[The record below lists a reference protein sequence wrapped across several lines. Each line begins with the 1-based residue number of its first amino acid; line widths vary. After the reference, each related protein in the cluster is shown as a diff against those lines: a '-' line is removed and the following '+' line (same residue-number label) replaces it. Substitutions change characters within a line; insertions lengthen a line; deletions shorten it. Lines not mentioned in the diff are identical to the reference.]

1 MRTDPKFERFT
12 HHFTRQWLG
21 LEAMEH
27 IAVNPDT
34 YPSFTDQIR
43 TLLAKETSVFAN
55 HIFTRDL
62 SLTKFVQS
70 DFVMLNNHLAAHYEF
85 EGVEGSHFR
94 AVKITGS
101 DKRGGVLTQ
110 GAIALLGS
118 DGTESNPIYRGVWL
132 KRNLFADPPPPPPP
146 GAPPLD
152 SPTTGTQTLKQQIE
166 HHRQA
171 NACARCHNKIDPWG
185 IAFEEFDAIGRLK
198 KHTTKETTRLFDAT
212 STLPDGTDIIG
223 IKGLQTYIQDTQIR
237 TLANAIARRMVAYA
251 LGRSLDFS
259 DEKWVNEITDRLVRK
274 ELKPSSLIKDIV
286 TSTAFR
292 TK

>member
-1 MRTDPKFERFT
+1 MRSD
-12 HHFTRQWLG
+12 G
-21 LEAMEH
+21 
-27 IAVNPDT
+27 
-34 YPSFTDQIR
+34 SFD
-43 TLLAKETSVFAN
+43 
-55 HIFTRDL
+55 
-62 SLTKFVQS
+62 
-70 DFVMLNNHLAAHYEF
+70 
-85 EGVEGSHFR
+85 GVEGSHFR
-94 AVKITGS
+94 AIKITGS

-152 SPTTGTQTLKQQIE
+152 APTNSTQTLKEQIE
-166 HHRQA
+166 HHRKA

-198 KHTTKETTRLFDAT
+198 EHTTKDSKPVLFDAT
-212 STLPDGTDIIG
+212 STLPDGTDVEG
-223 IKGLQTYIQDTQIR
+223 IDGLQTYIQKTQIR
-237 TLANAIARRMVAYA
+237 ALANAIARRMSEYA

-259 DEKWVNEITDRLVRK
+259 DEKWVEEITDQLVQRD
-274 ELKPSSLIKDIV
+274 LQPSSLIKDIV